1 MEKQEFYDYYVI
13 VKTTRQ
19 KRYGK
24 ERFEE
29 KNLGYLA
36 SKEEAQSAAKYLKKG
51 FNVFDHKEFVEI
63 RPTKLNDEEII
74 QLRKREKLFDKAADF
89 ANVENLRELSR
100 YESRQKELFEDEEDE
115 DEIE

>member
-1 MEKQEFYDYYVI
+1 MEQQVLHDYYVI

-19 KRYGK
+19 RRYGK

-29 KNLGYLA
+29 ENRGYLA
-36 SKEEAQSAAKYLKKG
+36 SKEEAQSAAKYLKEG

-74 QLRKREKLFDKAADF
+74 KLRKREKLFDKAADF
-89 ANVENLRELSR
+89 AHAENLKELSR